1 MTLQKGI
8 MTFLFFKVIVRYY
21 QSYLSNSKCS
31 RSQKLHIISEIPL
44 NHQRSKVFKLPY
56 HKRVFVKGRFRAQDD
71 QYFLSFPYLTTYFTI
86 LQVTEKY
93 EKREK
98 YLVYCT
104 R

>member
-31 RSQKLHIISEIPL
+31 RSQKLHIISEIQL

-56 HKRVFVKGRFRAQDD
+56 HKRVFVKARFRAQDD

-86 LQVTEKY
+86 LQVTQKY